1 MLISRAAARLP
12 EAYKARY
19 RYVKNNELDHF
30 LCIKVLKLYSFFSFK
45 KVGYRYG
52 YESDQPKKW
61 ICGSRSGSTTL
72 IPDYASQTISKS
84 FFRK

>member
-12 EAYKARY
+12 EAYKVRY
-19 RYVKNNELDHF
+19 RYVKN
-30 LCIKVLKLYSFFSFK
+30 K

-61 ICGSRSGSTTL
+61 ICGSRSGLTTL